1 MMKRALDIVGAGLCL
16 LLAMPLLLALVLA
29 VRASSPGPA
38 LFRQRRVGRDGRE
51 FMILKLRTMVEG
63 AERLRPQLIAF
74 SSGPDWLDVAQDP
87 RVTALGRFLRRTSLD
102 ELPQLLNVLR
112 GHMSLVGPR
121 PLPIDED
128 ARVPE
133 WARLRAAVRP
143 GLTGLWQVS
152 GRTRLGF
159 ADMLRLDCQYARR
172 MSLRLDLWI
181 LLRTLP
187 AVLTGSGAK

>member
-38 LFRQRRVGRDGRE
+38 LFRQRRVGRDGHE

-63 AERLRPQLIAF
+63 AERLRPQLIAL
-74 SSGPDWLDVAQDP
+74 SSGPDWLDVAHDP
-87 RVTALGRFLRRTSLD
+87 RVTALGRILRRTSLD